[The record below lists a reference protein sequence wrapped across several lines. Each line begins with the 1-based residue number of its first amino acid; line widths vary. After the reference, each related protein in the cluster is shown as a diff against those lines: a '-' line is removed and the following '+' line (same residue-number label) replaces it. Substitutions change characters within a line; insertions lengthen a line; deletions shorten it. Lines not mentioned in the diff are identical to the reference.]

1 MSVGGVVGGAFN
13 AFLAPMIFTVVIE
26 YPLVLVLA
34 VFARPFDPIRM
45 PLRSWILLAV
55 AVLAALAAVVVTSVG
70 DFWPVLREI
79 SQATGNKMVMVRA
92 LLGAGASTAGVPG
105 APQHRKTPLD
115 SILLNGAGIAVLVP
129 GSDGPEEGRDAAIG
143 PTSG

>member
-1 MSVGGVVGGAFN
+1 MKDEREFVGTLRGFDDYVN
-13 AFLAPMIFTVVIE
+13 
-26 YPLVLVLA
+26 LVLEDVT
-34 VFARPFDPIRM
+34 
-45 PLRSWILLAV
+45 
-55 AVLAALAAVVVTSVG
+55 ALE
-70 DFWPVLREI
+70 P
-79 SQATGNKMVMVRA
+79 
-92 LLGAGASTAGVPG
+92 LGAGASTAGVPG